1 MPTDAYRSNFFAV
14 KKLCLLVSISS
25 SPLSPFA
32 HETLMLDNQCC
43 HCSSSS
49 STRWRWCMLAL
60 MTDDCRS
67 SSYGVNEHLH
77 HLTHFYLQ
85 SISLFGT
92 DLSPMLANEHGYT
105 TRLQRH
111 DHFLHY
117 FHILKIC
124 TDNLHEVVEHAL
136 WILMDYLLYIFFVT
150 LCAWLSIATSSLNP
164 LDIPPVSYISL
175 TTLSRIAIF
184 RHVTATRAPIDA
196 RRRDIDF
203 PIPLFAPVTNIT
215 LSVKSMCASW

>member
-1 MPTDAYRSNFFAV
+1 MEWSNRGPKFFRRHVGGHFGSQCIALRGRHCIARQALHLHCHQHHVTGCGNIVELCERQSIMMPTDAYRSNFFAV
-14 KKLCLLVSISS
+14 KFFCLLVSISS

-92 DLSPMLANEHGYT
+92 DLSPMLANEHGDT

-124 TDNLHEVVEHAL
+124 TDN
-136 WILMDYLLYIFFVT
+136 IM
-150 LCAWLSIATSSLNP
+150 N
-164 LDIPPVSYISL
+164 
-175 TTLSRIAIF
+175 RIHI
-184 RHVTATRAPIDA
+184 I
-196 RRRDIDF
+196 
-203 PIPLFAPVTNIT
+203 
-215 LSVKSMCASW
+215 K